1 MNKTKLSN
9 PVRLIA
15 FFLTAFLLV
24 CTFGFSADGWQIGEN
39 PGEDNST
46 INPNAPSNGN
56 NDSENGSIT
65 DDISKEPEIY
75 KPKFINR
82 LTGIETD
89 ENSAEKA
96 HFAFVMN
103 GDSPLY
109 GIWGAD
115 LVCELPTE
123 NSTRYIAFISDS
135 ENLWKC
141 GDIEPTRGYISNIAR
156 YFGGICVSYGN
167 DDSINYNKC
176 DMSGTSIDLS
186 ISDKYHYTEFGS
198 NVYCNS
204 DLLCSATSGNTIIP
218 DSLSASLPY
227 SFVDFGNEPI
237 TYGENH
243 VSHIKIEK
251 SISTFSDIYYNNESL
266 KYSISSNGAA
276 LTDAINGKVLEFA
289 NCFILFADSVTYDNI
304 DGSQMVVDTI
314 GSGTG
319 YYFSMGGMCEIKWS
333 ASQDGIMS
341 FTLNDGTNLTAN
353 RGNSY
358 ITFQKT
364 STIDKVTFQ

>member
-15 FFLTAFLLV
+15 FFLTAFLLI

-39 PGEDNST
+39 TGGEISATKPDS
-46 INPNAPSNGN
+46 PSDGN
-56 NDSENGSIT
+56 DDRQNGSIT
-65 DDISKEPEIY
+65 GDINEPEIY
-75 KPKFINR
+75 IPEYINR
-82 LTGIETD
+82 LTGVETD
-89 ENSAEKA
+89 ENSANKS

-115 LVCELPTE
+115 LLCELPTE
-123 NSTRYIAFISDS
+123 NGTRYIAFISES

-156 YFGGICVSYGN
+156 YFGGICVSYGS
-167 DDSINYNKC
+167 DDFINYNKC
-176 DMSGTSIDLS
+176 DMSGTSLDLS

-198 NVYCNS
+198 SVYCNS
-204 DLLCSATSGNTIIP
+204 DLLYSATSSGTLNP
-218 DSLSASLPY
+218 DSLSPSLPY
-227 SFVDFGNEPI
+227 SFVNFGNKPI
-237 TYGENH
+237 IYGENN

-276 LTDAINGKVLEFA
+276 LTDAINGKVPEYT
-289 NCFILFADSVTYDNI
+289 NCFVLFADSVTYDNI
-304 DGSQMVVDTI
+304 DGSQMVMDTI